1 MSDKEDSPKDQ
12 EPKKV
17 SKEFTEKVVAWVKY
31 DDALRELRNKSKE
44 ITQEKKE
51 LEEWILNYLEQI
63 GEKAISIGDGN
74 LRRNVSKT
82 KAPLKKE
89 NIYST
94 IKDLTKDENKA
105 SLITTQIFENRPLTE
120 RVNLKRTKN
129 RGGKNKQD
137 L

>member
-63 GEKAISIGDGN
+63 GEKAISIGDCN

-82 KAPLKKE
+82 KGPLKKE